1 MPRLEQNKSS
11 QEGDLESEEDFF
23 EGNEDAKSQES
34 KSSCSTPRFSQDDQ
48 EFTIVKLN
56 WEEVS
61 LHNYSKFKG
70 FIRFFRRN
78 LINWIFR
85 KLKKTKNG
93 KKILS

>member
-1 MPRLEQNKSS
+1 VGSCKNLVSSFKEINLQNSRIIEEDYSENDCDSVMPRLEQNKSS

-56 WEEVS
+56 
-61 LHNYSKFKG
+61 
-70 FIRFFRRN
+70 
-78 LINWIFR
+78 
-85 KLKKTKNG
+85 
-93 KKILS
+93 